1 MRQRAFAEQ
10 VPPLVEKPW
19 QKQTRHPVVA
29 VGELL
34 R

>member
-1 MRQRAFAEQ
+1 MRQRGFAEQ

-19 QKQTRHPVVA
+19 QMQADYPDVA